1 MDKISKTLTTLSSH
15 AAAVTSRLSCVA
27 AGALVMQAFVDVT
40 LPALTAS
47 QAAGIHRQLQQRLE
61 DTMAL
66 MDDAQL
72 TREYH
77 AAYLD
82 KTNELLRAL
91 DRRKAADV

>member
-47 QAAGIHRQLQQRLE
+47 QAAGIHRQLQE